1 MTTSATNP
9 TSVHNNIAQ
18 EIRDLLPGCMLRDRV
33 TISRQ
38 LKEQRRSPRE
48 TDNVLK
54 RLKERAVRSCRRH
67 AKRRNTLLEVTY
79 PDDLPLTARRNE
91 ILEAIRNNPVV
102 I

>member
-1 MTTSATNP
+1 
-9 TSVHNNIAQ
+9 
-18 EIRDLLPGCMLRDRV
+18 MLRNRV
-33 TISRQ
+33 TISRP

-48 TDNVLK
+48 NDNVLK
-54 RLKERAVRSCRRH
+54 RLKERAIRSCRRY

-102 I
+102 IIAGESGTGGTIPDGA